1 MAEGSPNYDVIVIG
15 GGPAGYVAAIRCAQ
29 LQLKTACVDDWSDAR
44 GDPSLGGTCLNVGCI
59 PSKAL
64 LESSELYARAHSGK
78 LHGLKFRHLEADVPA
93 MIERKNKVVK
103 TLTRGVDQLLKAAG
117 VDCFHGRGRVLPDLA
132 VEVSSGR
139 TLSQLGRARSV
150 ILACGSMPM
159 ELPVAPLQGDVVVD
173 SAGALEWTTVPKKLA
188 VIGAGVIGLELGSV
202 WRRLGAE
209 VTMIEAL
216 DSFLPATDRQI
227 AASAARTFRNQGL
240 DIRLATKVL
249 GLEHKEGEVR
259 LYCGDSKGKR
269 EMRVDRVIVAAG
281 RRPNLGDTLGGGL
294 EAERDASGRLRV
306 DKYCQTSV
314 VGLYAIGDL
323 VSGPM
328 LAHKGSKE
336 GVALAEYLAGA
347 SKNPVQRDLIPSVI
361 YTHPE
366 ISWVGA
372 TEQELSDQGQDFR
385 VGVFPFAANG
395 RARSAGHEEGMVK
408 ILADGRSHTVLGV
421 HIFGAQSSELIA
433 SATLAMEFQATTED
447 LIHGVFAHPTL
458 SEAIHEAVLAVH
470 GRPLH
475 ISARS

>member
-1 MAEGSPNYDVIVIG
+1 MADDSLNYDVIVVG

-29 LQLKTACVDDWSDAR
+29 LRLKTACIDDWSDAQ
-44 GDPSLGGTCLNVGCI
+44 GNPAFGGTCLNVGCI

-78 LHGLKFRHLEADVPA
+78 LHGLKFEQLEADVPA
-93 MIERKNKVVK
+93 MIKRKNSVVK
-103 TLTRGVDQLLKAAG
+103 NLTQGVNQLLTAAG
-117 VDCFHGRGRVLPDLA
+117 VERFHGRARVLPNLA
-132 VEVSSGR
+132 VEVRSGD

-150 ILACGSMPM
+150 LLACGSASTV
-159 ELPVAPLQGDVVVD
+159 LPTAPLQGEVVVD
-173 SAGALEWTTVPKKLA
+173 SAGALDWTSPPQKLA

-216 DSFLPATDRQI
+216 DTFLPAADRQI
-227 AASAARTFRNQGL
+227 AASAERTFRRQGL

-249 GLEHKEGEVR
+249 GLEHKEGGVR
-259 LYCGDSKGKR
+259 LHSEDPKGRR
-269 EMRVDRVIVAAG
+269 ELKVDRVIVAAG
-281 RRPNLGDTLGGGL
+281 RRPNLGDTLGEGL
-294 EAERDASGRLRV
+294 KVEQDASGRIRV
-306 DKYCQTSV
+306 DEYGQTSV
-314 VGLYAIGDL
+314 GNLYAIGDL
-323 VSGPM
+323 ISGPM
-328 LAHKGSKE
+328 LAHKGAEE

-347 SKNPVQRDLIPSVI
+347 SKKRVQRDLIPSVI

-385 VGVFPFAANG
+385 AGIFPFSANG
-395 RARSAGHEEGMVK
+395 RAQSAGQDEGMVK
-408 ILADGRSHTVLGV
+408 ILADKESDAILGV

-433 SATLAMEFQATTED
+433 AATLAMEFQATTED
-447 LIHGVFAHPTL
+447 LIHSVFAHPTL
-458 SEAIHEAVLAVH
+458 SEVIHEGALAVH

-475 ISARS
+475 ISARR